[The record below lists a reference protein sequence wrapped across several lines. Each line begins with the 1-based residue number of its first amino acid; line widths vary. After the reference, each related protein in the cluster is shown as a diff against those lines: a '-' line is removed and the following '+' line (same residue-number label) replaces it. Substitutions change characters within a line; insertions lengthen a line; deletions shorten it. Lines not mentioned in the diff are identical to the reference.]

1 LSSASDHDA
10 PRGPRGARGY
20 FAASAIAQVCALS
33 RYVLLARLLGPEQLG
48 LAAALILTGSFF
60 DLISDTG
67 GDRFLIQDKDGDQ
80 VRAQSLVQLVLVI
93 RGVSIAVALA
103 VFAWPIALFYKAPAL
118 GPGLAVL
125 GLSPLIFGFLH
136 LDMRRSQRHNDFR
149 SEGVGML
156 ASETLGLIATV
167 VAAYFVRNF
176 TAVLY
181 GLIARS
187 AVMVIVSHVFATRPY
202 SIGYSP
208 EHAPRLA
215 RFAAPLMVNGLTLF
229 LGGQGDRVLVGR
241 QVGFTG
247 LGHYSAVLLLIYSP
261 SAALL
266 GFAHAI
272 YLPSISAA
280 REDRFQRDRVAS
292 DLGGRTLL
300 LALAMST
307 GFAIVAPSVVG
318 LLYGR
323 AFSQSALIVA
333 LIGILQAS
341 RFLAVWPTTVALA
354 MGRSSIILASNIV
367 RLLAWP
373 LAFLGFALVGGLT
386 GVVIGF
392 IGGELAAFSI
402 ALALLNRSESH
413 HILYSFNRFLM
424 FTAGSVGAIA
434 WILVLDKPA
443 KFSIVALACI
453 TAALV
458 GWIVRSESVV
468 IRDVMSTLKRLTVLK
483 RI

>member
-1 LSSASDHDA
+1 LSLASDNFA
-10 PRGPRGARGY
+10 RPEPRGARGY
-20 FAASAIAQVCALS
+20 FAAAAIAQACALL

-48 LAAALILTGSFF
+48 LAAALILTGAFF

-80 VRAQSLVQLVLVI
+80 ASAQSLVQLVLVI

-103 VFAWPIALFYKAPAL
+103 VLAWPIALFYKAPAL
-118 GPGLAVL
+118 APGLAVL
-125 GLSPLIFGFLH
+125 GLSPLILGFLH

-167 VAAYFVRNF
+167 LAAYFVRNF

-187 AVMVIVSHVFATRPY
+187 AVMVIVSHVLATRPY

-215 RFAAPLMVNGLTLF
+215 RFAAPLMANGLTLF

-241 QVGFTG
+241 QVGFAG

-266 GFAHAI
+266 SFAHAI

-280 REDRFQRDRVAS
+280 RADRFQRDRIAS

-307 GFAIVAPSVVG
+307 GFAIVAPPVVG

-354 MGRSSIILASNIV
+354 MGRNSIILASNIV

-392 IGGELAAFSI
+392 TAGELAAFAT
-402 ALALLNRSESH
+402 ALAMLNRSESH
-413 HILYSFNRFLM
+413 HILYGFNRFFM
-424 FTAGSVGAIA
+424 FIVGSMGAIA
-434 WILVLDKPA
+434 WILALDKPTE
-443 KFSIVALACI
+443 FSIVALTCI
-453 TAALV
+453 TVALV
-458 GWIVRSESVV
+458 GWISRAESVV
-468 IRDVMSTLKRLTVLK
+468 IRNAMGTLKHLIVR
-483 RI
+483 